1 MSFVRQWA
9 LTDKDKLYWEW
20 KVVDGEMI
28 AVVAKHE
35 PNTFTSDSKKQM
47 RSRRISKEELKAE
60 KPETGG
66 KKRK

>member
-1 MSFVRQWA
+1 
-9 LTDKDKLYWEW
+9 
-20 KVVDGEMI
+20 MI

-35 PNTFTSDSKKQM
+35 PNTFTSDSKKQK